1 MGGETK
7 RIVEPLEL
15 LRVRLI
21 VGCMG
26 PSRHGPSLSH
36 SHTAASAT
44 RQKTDFHLSQ
54 KEKVHFHHAAL
65 RRFIYIHSSDRC
77 AVWSPAKIFSPESA
91 NFENWY
97 PLESSGPLD
106 FVAPGRGGMGNH
118 VSRSSQNGF
127 FRLDFR
133 LSG

>member
-1 MGGETK
+1 VSSLSYSQKGRVFFVGAFTK
-7 RIVEPLEL
+7 RIAEPLEL

-54 KEKVHFHHAAL
+54 KEKVHFL
-65 RRFIYIHSSDRC
+65 SS
-77 AVWSPAKIFSPESA
+77 
-91 NFENWY
+91 
-97 PLESSGPLD
+97 L
-106 FVAPGRGGMGNH
+106 GRGAEGTGPVVAREMF
-118 VSRSSQNGF
+118 RS
-127 FRLDFR
+127 
-133 LSG
+133 

>member
-26 PSRHGPSLSH
+26 PLSL
-36 SHTAASAT
+36 TLTQQLLPRDKRRIFTFRKRRKYTFTTLRCVAS
-44 RQKTDFHLSQ
+44 FIFIHPI
-54 KEKVHFHHAAL
+54 AAL
-65 RRFIYIHSSDRC
+65 YGVQPRFF
-77 AVWSPAKIFSPESA
+77 PPESA